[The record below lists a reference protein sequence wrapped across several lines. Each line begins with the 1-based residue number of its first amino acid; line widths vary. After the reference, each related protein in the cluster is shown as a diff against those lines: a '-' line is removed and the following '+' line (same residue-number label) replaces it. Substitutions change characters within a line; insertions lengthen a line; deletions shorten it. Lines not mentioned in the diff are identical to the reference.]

1 MLASSLP
8 FHHLEAEPTLT
19 MVKQISL
26 APTTWIALSVIAL
39 GCATW
44 LVRTR
49 FTPLAE
55 AFKPVLEAGFG
66 FDALNRQIVQGVKRT
81 AALVQMAQT
90 GQLNWNVVGIV
101 AGLVVVLLVVL
112 RGT

>member
-1 MLASSLP
+1 
-8 FHHLEAEPTLT
+8 
-19 MVKQISL
+19 MVKQIGL
-26 APTTWIALSVIAL
+26 APTTWIALGVIAL
-39 GCATW
+39 GCITW

-49 FTPLAE
+49 FTTLTQ

-66 FDALNRQIVQGVKRT
+66 FDALNRQIVQGVKRSAT
-81 AALVQMAQT
+81 FVQIAQT

-112 RGT
+112 RGA